1 MQPGADKEPMVQGE
15 LDEGAHLA
23 GARAMLNSS
32 QHLGV
37 HGVVEVQLLDE
48 GTNDGDLGHSLRA
61 FL

>member
-1 MQPGADKEPMVQGE
+1 MVQGE